1 MKCIVLEDV
10 EFSRTQ
16 IKDEV
21 KFAASDGISKVVT
34 LFSLA
39 PNERGFI
46 SPNLGISISLDIMRS
61 SQR

>member
-1 MKCIVLEDV
+1 VLEDV

-21 KFAASDGISKVVT
+21 EFAASDGISKVVT

-46 SPNLGISISLDIMRS
+46 SPNLGMPVLCWPCTVP
-61 SQR
+61 